1 MAAYLIVDCEVT
13 DAARYE
19 GYKRLT
25 PAAIA
30 AHGGRFIV
38 RGGETAV
45 LEGDWIPKR
54 VVVIEF
60 PSLAAART
68 FYDSPE
74 YRAAR
79 AAREGA
85 ANMNTIAAEGV

>member
-38 RGGETAV
+38 RRCQHEMNHLV
-45 LEGDWIPKR
+45 KKR
-54 VVVIEF
+54 ERLRFGYFLPVDC
-60 PSLAAART
+60 SHRHGC
-68 FYDSPE
+68 SQ
-74 YRAAR
+74 
-79 AAREGA
+79 
-85 ANMNTIAAEGV
+85 